1 MAKKSGLGRGLGA
14 LLTDESNDV
23 ESLNSS
29 LIPIEKIF
37 PRADQPR
44 KNFDENS
51 LNELAKS
58 IKEHGVIQPLLVTE
72 KDKGYQIV
80 AGERRYRAAKI
91 ADIKEIPV
99 VIKDLS
105 DQTIKEISIIEN
117 IQREDLNPIEEA
129 YAYKSLIDDYGLTQ
143 ESVAEK
149 IGKSRSYI
157 ANTLRLLNLDDNTK
171 EYLISGQLTPSQGR
185 TLLSIKDIKERSK
198 ALKDFLNK
206 KINIRDVEKNKR
218 RKDNPEINIFIQD
231 LESRLTE
238 SLEAKV
244 NLKTKRKGGQ
254 IIINYFDDDDLD
266 RIINILEED

>member
-14 LLTDESNDV
+14 LLTDESN
-23 ESLNSS
+23 EIENLNSS
-29 LIPIEKIF
+29 LMPIEKVF

-44 KNFDENS
+44 KNFDEDS

-72 KDKGYQIV
+72 KDKGYEIV

-91 ADIKEIPV
+91 AGLSEIPV
-99 VIKDLS
+99 VIKELS
-105 DQTIKEISIIEN
+105 ERTIKEISIIEN

-129 YAYKSLIDDYGLTQ
+129 YAYKSLMDEYGLTQ
-143 ESVAEK
+143 EAVSEK

-157 ANTLRLLNLDDNTK
+157 ANTLRLLNLEDYIQ
-171 EYLISGQLTPSQGR
+171 EYLMSGELTPSQGR
-185 TLLSIKDIKERSK
+185 TLLSIKDSKERNK
-198 ALKDFLNK
+198 VLKDFLAK
-206 KINIRDVEKNKR
+206 KTNIRDVEKKGR
-218 RKDNPEINIFIQD
+218 VKKKSERSIFIED
-231 LESRLTE
+231 LENRLTE

-254 IIINYFDDDDLD
+254 IIINYFDDNDLD
-266 RIINILEED
+266 RIITMLEEE